1 MTPTTFIDIVFA
13 GPRFRPQVLKEKGN
27 LALEVVAEAGEM
39 ATKGRYKGRPSPY
52 GLALL
57 KVSAGTADDI
67 NPLLNETLNRLMELQ
82 PLLVE
87 SGVEEITLDL
97 EHYVKTEGQ
106 IKMDKDLVRK
116 ISALNANIDFSFA
129 A

>member
-1 MTPTTFIDIVFA
+1 MLPTTFIEIVFE
-13 GPRFRPQVLKEKGN
+13 GSQFRPQVLKEKGG
-27 LALEVVAEAGEM
+27 LPLEVVAEFGAV
-39 ATKGRYKGRPSPY
+39 ATKGRYKGQPSPY

-57 KVSAGTADDI
+57 KVSAAATDDI
-67 NPLLNETLNRLMELQ
+67 NPLLSETLNRLMELQ
-82 PLLVE
+82 PLLAE

-97 EHYVKTEGQ
+97 EHYAKTDVQ